1 MARMNKIYQEI
12 AYVKFEF
19 GHINTLIFIDLG
31 DNLDGYNAQ
40 TTRGNHPLPQNMTD
54 EESF

>member
-1 MARMNKIYQEI
+1 MEFTRRMQQIYQEI

-31 DNLDGYNAQ
+31 DNLDGYAY
-40 TTRGNHPLPQNMTD
+40 TSSSTC
-54 EESF
+54 